1 MRTERIGLVVTPRE
15 KTVVRKLA
23 EREGRSMANVIR
35 KLAREEAKKR
45 GIWQPKPEV
54 QECQ

>member
-23 EREGRSMANVIR
+23 EDEGRSMANVIR
-35 KLAREEAKKR
+35 KLVREEAKKR
-45 GIWQPKPEV
+45 GLWQSPKREAQP
-54 QECQ
+54 

>member
-15 KTVVRKLA
+15 KTVVRKLV